1 MTPEGSGATC
11 RPAEGWDATR
21 RALLSHADGAAEGEG
36 AVRRIHHTL
45 KSPARYFGRQQVCGI
60 INQLG
65 AGEGGSRRRT
75 SCGRARARAHPGSCQ
90 HALVGDAATPIV
102 GIGGVKRSARCRQP
116 ARRQHRRRGVQY
128 DAMRHALS
136 TLLPPCAPQP
146 AARAAGTRPSELAC
160 RRTTRSTCSEPARAA
175 IPFPTRTSVDCR

>member
-75 SCGRARARAHPGSCQ
+75 SCGRARARAHRGSCQ
-90 HALVGDAATPIV
+90 HALVGDAATTIV
-102 GIGGVKRSARCRQP
+102 GIGGVKRSARRRQP
-116 ARRQHRRRGVQY
+116 ARRQQHRRRGGCSVRC
-128 DAMRHALS
+128 DETRALDFPLAS
-136 TLLPPCAPQP
+136 ARGAGGPPRALAPASWPAAGRLGQP
-146 AARAAGTRPSELAC
+146 APSPHARPSH
-160 RRTTRSTCSEPARAA
+160 
-175 IPFPTRTSVDCR
+175 FQH